1 MDPTTPAAK
10 RTGRPR
16 RRRRWLKWGA
26 LGLVGLLV
34 ISQAVPYGRS
44 HSNPPVTAEP
54 AWDSPTTAALVQ
66 TSCGDCHSNK
76 TKWLWYSNIAPVS
89 WLVQNDVDGGRR
101 KLNFSEWDKPQAG
114 ATDII
119 EQIRNGSMPPRQYT
133 LIHRGADLSQAER
146 DQLISGLNATFRASP
161 PVPGKR
167 GGG

>member
-1 MDPTTPAAK
+1 MDPTTQAAK

-16 RRRRWLKWGA
+16 RRRRRLKWGA
-26 LGLVGLLV
+26 RGLVGFLV

-76 TKWLWYSNIAPVS
+76 TKWLWYSNFAPVS

-101 KLNFSEWDKPQAG
+101 KLNFSEWDKPQVDAN
-114 ATDII
+114 TII
-119 EQIRNGSMPPRQYT
+119 EQIRNRGMPPRQYT
-133 LIHRGADLSQAER
+133 LIHRGAGLSQAER